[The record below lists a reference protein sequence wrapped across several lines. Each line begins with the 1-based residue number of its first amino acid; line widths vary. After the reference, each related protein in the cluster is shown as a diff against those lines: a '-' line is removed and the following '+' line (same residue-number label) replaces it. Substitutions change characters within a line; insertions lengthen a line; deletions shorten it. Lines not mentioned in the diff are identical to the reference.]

1 MNILINKIKNM
12 TKKNLILGGVLA
24 VLVLSAYVFN
34 GPFAEWRKNAGKP
47 KNFVA
52 GFQAGDISRIEV
64 EKNGKKLEIEK
75 VSVVTGSSTEE
86 KWKIAGTKDFYL
98 SKESAD
104 KITTS
109 IRELLMAKL
118 SLVSENKDKKK
129 DFEVDDTGTKV
140 SLKKGD
146 KPVAEFIIGKMTNDF
161 SGVFISQNNID
172 KIYSVKI
179 VALNFAFSEDNL
191 YNKAIFAADTNN
203 INKIRFQFPGREFTL
218 EKKGDQWVGTLPKS
232 FAVNR
237 AKVDSIVNLMSGLSA
252 AEIPAQTFKGT
263 GLEKHEIIVQATGA
277 GVDNTIIIGS
287 KNDKGLYYAK
297 TGKSDSI
304 YLISKENR
312 DGLNKKIEDLK

>member
-1 MNILINKIKNM
+1 M

-24 VLVLSAYVFN
+24 VLVLSAYIFN
-34 GPFAEWRKNAGKP
+34 GPLAEWRKNAGRP
-47 KNFVA
+47 KNFVS
-52 GFQAGDISRIEV
+52 GFQASDISRIEV
-64 EKNGKKLEIEK
+64 EKNGKKIDIEK
-75 VSVVTGSSTEE
+75 VSVETGSSTEE
-86 KWKIAGTKDFYL
+86 KWKIADTKDFYL
-98 SKESAD
+98 SKDATD

-109 IRELLMAKL
+109 IRELLTSKL
-118 SLVSENKDKKK
+118 DLISEKKDKKK
-129 DFEVDDTGTKV
+129 DFEVDDMGTKV

-146 KPVAEFIIGKMTNDF
+146 KLAAEFIIGKMTNDY

-172 KIYSVKI
+172 KIFSVKI
-179 VALNFAFSEDNL
+179 AALNFAFSEDNL
-191 YNKAIFAADTNN
+191 YNKTIFTTDTNN

-218 EKKGDQWVGTLPKS
+218 EKKGDQWLGTLPKS

-237 AKVDSIVNLMSGLSA
+237 AKIDSIVNLMAGLTA
-252 AEIPAQTFKGT
+252 AEIPAQNFKGT

-277 GVDNTIIIGS
+277 GVDNTIIVGS

-312 DGLNKKIEDLK
+312 DALNKKIEDLK